1 MSGAVCLPERWLAC
15 IGAWALGGREPA
27 VGRPATIP
35 PPYARPREASALARR
50 LTPSAWRVRCA
61 CTQSLGRTN
70 LRQAEEIAGLR
81 DKVAA
86 LEDQLSRLQ
95 PLEALLAYMQQSS
108 DDTVLALLAADG
120 GPAPPT
126 AGAPTQPPSE
136 VMERLVTLLQTCGEG
151 VDDLGPDVLQ
161 SEAQACDMAAAGD
174 EGWVDA
180 IASAERQRHGEHEQA
195 DERLH
200 GGRRARRAE
209 GEGDAEGQR
218 ADEWMGFGDDDDAFA
233 AEIAAVGT
241 HLQQVCENCGE
252 TYVEANNSDLAC
264 RFHPGIK
271 KVDAAWNSVWT
282 CCGLKHAM
290 RGCKVCR
297 HVPSLADDAE
307 PDDESERS

>member
-1 MSGAVCLPERWLAC
+1 MRHAH
-15 IGAWALGGREPA
+15 
-27 VGRPATIP
+27 
-35 PPYARPREASALARR
+35 
-50 LTPSAWRVRCA
+50 
-61 CTQSLGRTN
+61 TQSLGRTN
-70 LRQAEEIAGLR
+70 LRQAEEIAGLK

-108 DDTVLALLAADG
+108 DDTVLALLAADD
-120 GPAPPT
+120 GPSPPT
-126 AGAPTQPPSE
+126 AGAPAQPPSE

-151 VDDLGPDVLQ
+151 VDDLGPDILQ
-161 SEAQACDMAAAGD
+161 SEAQACDMAAAGN

-180 IASAERQRHGEHEQA
+180 IAAAERQRKGEHEHEHEQT

-209 GEGDAEGQR
+209 EGDDGDGQK
-218 ADEWMGFGDDDDAFA
+218 ADEWMGFGDDEDAFA

-252 TYVEANNSDLAC
+252 TYIEANNSDLAC
-264 RFHPGIK
+264 RFHPGTK

-290 RGCKVCR
+290 RGCTVCR

-307 PDDESERS
+307 PDDASERS